1 MSLILEALRKSE
13 AERQIGRAPGLLTP
27 MAMTTTPNAG
37 RRGWLVGGLVVLVAV
52 AIALA
57 WWLGRNG
64 QSAASTSNEP
74 TAGELAPS
82 AVPTPAAVSNVAVQS
97 LPPPAADASVAPPA
111 PRPLPA
117 PGPADFPSDPD
128 FESTERES
136 LPVPAPASAAPP
148 ITAVPITAV
157 PPPAVPTLAVPAEAV
172 APATAPIANAV
183 PAGPATTPLS
193 ALTEAER
200 TGLPPLRL
208 SMHVFNAE
216 PSRRFVMI
224 DGRRRAEGDALAAD
238 VKLAE
243 IRREGAVVDIRGRL
257 VLIERP

>member
-27 MAMTTTPNAG
+27 MAMATAQHSDRRWWLAG
-37 RRGWLVGGLVVLVAV
+37 SLAVLLVI

-64 QSAASTSNEP
+64 QSAANG
-74 TAGELAPS
+74 ANQS
-82 AVPTPAAVSNVAVQS
+82 AIASEPTPAAGTPP
-97 LPPPAADASVAPPA
+97 LDPPAAVVAATTQEQTATAPDAVDPASPPA
-111 PRPLPA
+111 TRPLPA
-117 PGPADFPSDPD
+117 AGPSDFPSDPD

-136 LPVPAPASAAPP
+136 LPLPAPASA
-148 ITAVPITAV
+148 
-157 PPPAVPTLAVPAEAV
+157 PAATVVEPVDPAVPAEVPVSA
-172 APATAPIANAV
+172 ALPATP
-183 PAGPATTPLS
+183 PAAEGPAATPFRT
-193 ALTEAER
+193 LTESER
-200 TGLPPLRL
+200 AGLPPLRL

-224 DGRRRAEGDALAAD
+224 DGRRRAEGDTLAAE

-243 IRREGAVVDIRGRL
+243 IRREGAIVDIRGRL